1 MAKPRVTLAT
11 PVSVPDLLALAE
23 RMADESGK
31 LLRRRFRAE
40 LAFEDKADKT
50 PVTETDREVE
60 KLLRAEIESAF
71 PDHGIV
77 GEEYASVRENADYVW
92 VLDPIDGTA
101 GFVTGKPLFGTL
113 IGCVHNGA
121 PVIGVIDH
129 PALQERWTGGSG
141 APTLFN
147 GKRVRT
153 RPCARISEAML
164 YATTPHMFVGGDS
177 YAFDALCEAVK
188 RPQYG
193 ADCYAYGLL
202 ASGYVDL
209 VVEASMKPSD
219 YCALAP
225 VVIAAGGIMTDWE
238 GQPLGLK
245 SDGRVIAA
253 GDARIHARALKIL
266 ATGRELEQ
274 GG

>member
-1 MAKPRVTLAT
+1 MAKPRVSLAA
-11 PVSVPDLLALAE
+11 PLAVPDLLALAG

-40 LAFEDKADKT
+40 LGFEDKADST
-50 PVTETDREVE
+50 PVTATDREVE
-60 KLLRAEIESAF
+60 KILRRMIEAEY
-71 PDHGIV
+71 PRHGII
-77 GEEYASVRENADYVW
+77 GEEFAPVREGADYVW

-113 IGCVHNGA
+113 IGCVHKGV
-121 PVIGVIDH
+121 PLIGVIDH
-129 PALQERWTGGSG
+129 PALSERWAGGRG
-141 APTLFN
+141 APTALN

-164 YATTPHMFVGGDS
+164 YATTPYMFVGGDA
-177 YAFDALCEAVK
+177 YAFDTLCEAVK
-188 RPQYG
+188 RPQFG

-202 ASGYVDL
+202 ACGFVDL

-225 VVIAAGGIMTDWE
+225 VVSAAGGIITDWD
-238 GQPLGLK
+238 GRPLGLK